1 MAAST
6 GRDPETYPVH
16 QRPLRAL
23 DTLPRVGIWDLARDH
38 GRFFRPGGRRSPLW
52 ELGERFLIAVPLG
65 PKLVVTSSPQDARAV
80 FANRD
85 GALSFGQMLR
95 RFTPHESLFGRDAF
109 IFLDGEA
116 HVQERRKIA
125 PALHGKVLKSYERA
139 MVDSVLRRLPE
150 WPLGQPV
157 EFSAI
162 GRQLSLD
169 VMMTVIFGV
178 SKPERMRRLE
188 RAMLAYCAVTES
200 PSFLGVGLLT
210 MALRGRWLPIPKVAR
225 TAAAVDAIVLEEI
238 AERRRTGSRPDD
250 CLTMFLEL
258 NEQEDEP
265 HDDAFLARSMRGLM
279 LAGYA
284 ATAVTLGWL
293 ADLLVHQPDVLA
305 ALEESIDRGEDG
317 YLDAV
322 IAEALR
328 LRPALPVTGRR
339 AQRAFNLNGLLVP
352 PGAFIVIAITALH
365 ERADLHPDPLAF
377 RPERFLGSRPETHT
391 WLPFGGGVH
400 RCLGDEFA
408 LFEARVLLRTLLQH
422 RRLSAV
428 DGRLGG
434 RHSRTHPLLVP
445 AGGAP
450 VVLSAR
456 DRAGESAPPQR

>member
-1 MAAST
+1 MTAST

-16 QRPLRAL
+16 EGPLRTL
-23 DTLPRVGIWDLARDH
+23 DTLPRVGIRDLARDR
-38 GRFFRPGGRRSPLW
+38 GRFYKPNGRHSPLW
-52 ELGERFLIAVPLG
+52 ELGERFLIDFPVG
-65 PKLVVTSSPQDARAV
+65 PKLVVTSSPQDAKAV
-80 FANRD
+80 FSDRD
-85 GALSFGQMLR
+85 GALSFGELLR
-95 RFTPHESLFGRDAF
+95 RFTPHESLFGSDAF

-178 SKPERMRRLE
+178 SKPERMQRLE

-200 PSFLGVGLLT
+200 PRFLGVGLLS
-210 MALRGRWLPIPKVAR
+210 MAVRGRWLPIPKVAR

-258 NEQEDEP
+258 NEQENEP
-265 HDDAFLARSMRGLM
+265 HDETFLARSMRGLM

-293 ADLLVHQPDVLA
+293 ADLLVYQPDVLA

-322 IAEALR
+322 IAESLR

-352 PGAFIVIAITALH
+352 PGAYIIVAIMALH

-408 LFEARVLLRTLLQH
+408 LFEARVLLRTVLQH

-428 DGRLGG
+428 QGRLGG
-434 RHSRTHPLLVP
+434 RSSRHPLLVP

-456 DRAGESAPPQR
+456 D

>member
-1 MAAST
+1 MTAST
-6 GRDPETYPVH
+6 GRDPETDAVH
-16 QRPLRAL
+16 KGPLRTL

-38 GRFFRPGGRRSPLW
+38 GRFYKPNGRHSPLW
-52 ELGERFLIAVPLG
+52 ALGERFLIDVPLG
-65 PKLVVTSSPQDARAV
+65 PKLVVTSSPQDAKAI
-80 FANRD
+80 FSDRD
-85 GALSFGQMLR
+85 GALSFGELLR
-95 RFTPHESLFGRDAF
+95 RFTPHESLFGSDAF

-116 HVQERRKIA
+116 HVAERRKIA
-125 PALHGKVLKSYERA
+125 PALHGKVLKAYERA

-150 WPLGQPV
+150 WPLGEPV

-162 GRQLSLD
+162 GRQLSLE

-188 RAMLAYCAVTES
+188 RAMIAYAAVTES
-200 PSFLGVGLLT
+200 ASFLGVGLLT
-210 MALRGRWLPIPKVAR
+210 MALRGSWLVIPRVAR
-225 TAAAVDAIVLEEI
+225 TAAAVDAIVREEI
-238 AERRRTGSRPDD
+238 AERRRTRSRPDD

-293 ADLLVHQPDVLA
+293 ADLLVHRADVLA
-305 ALEESIDRGEDG
+305 ALEQSIDRGEDG

-322 IAEALR
+322 IAESLR
-328 LRPALPVTGRR
+328 LRPALPVIGRR

-352 PGAFIVIAITALH
+352 PGAYVVIAIMALH

-377 RPERFLGSRPETHT
+377 RPERFLGSRPETYT
-391 WLPFGGGVH
+391 YLPFGGGVY
-400 RCLGDEFA
+400 RCIGADFA
-408 LFEARVLLRTLLQH
+408 LFETRVLLRTLLQH

-434 RHSRTHPLLVP
+434 RPSKHPLLVP

-456 DRAGESAPPQR
+456 D

>member
-1 MAAST
+1 MTAGT
-6 GRDPETYPVH
+6 GRDPETYTAH
-16 QRPLRAL
+16 ERPLRTL
-23 DTLPRVGIWDLARDH
+23 DTLPRVGIRDLARDR
-38 GRFFRPGGRRSPLW
+38 GRFYKPNGRRSALW
-52 ELGERFLIAVPLG
+52 ELGERFVIAVPPG

-80 FANRD
+80 FSDRD
-85 GALSFGQMLR
+85 GALSFGQLLR
-95 RFTPHESLFGRDAF
+95 RFTPHESLFGSDAF

-139 MVDSVLRRLPE
+139 MVDSVLRRLPD

-157 EFSAI
+157 EFSEI

-178 SKPERMRRLE
+178 SKPERMQRLE
-188 RAMLAYCAVTES
+188 RAMLAHCAVTES

-210 MALRGRWLPIPKVAR
+210 MALRGRWLPVPKVAR

-238 AERRRTGSRPDD
+238 AERRRTASRPDD
-250 CLTMFLEL
+250 CLAMFLEL
-258 NEQEDEP
+258 NEQEDQP
-265 HDDAFLARSMRGLM
+265 RDDAFLARSMRGLM

-305 ALEESIDRGEDG
+305 TLEENIDRGEDG

-322 IAEALR
+322 IAESLR

-352 PGAFIVIAITALH
+352 PGAYIVIAIMALH

-377 RPERFLGSRPETHT
+377 RPERFLGSRPEAHT

-400 RCLGDEFA
+400 RCIGDEFA

-422 RRLSAV
+422 RRLSPV
-428 DGRLGG
+428 DGRVGG
-434 RHSRTHPLLVP
+434 RPSRTHPLLVP

-456 DRAGESAPPQR
+456 GRADESTPPRR

>member
-1 MAAST
+1 MTAST
-6 GRDPETYPVH
+6 GRDPETDAVH
-16 QRPLRAL
+16 KGPLRTL

-38 GRFFRPGGRRSPLW
+38 GRFYKPNGRRSPLW
-52 ELGERFLIAVPLG
+52 ALGERFLIDVPLG
-65 PKLVVTSSPQDARAV
+65 PKLVVTSSPQDAKAI
-80 FANRD
+80 FSDRD
-85 GALSFGQMLR
+85 GALSFGELLR
-95 RFTPHESLFGRDAF
+95 RFTPHESLFGSDAF

-116 HVQERRKIA
+116 HVAERRKIA
-125 PALHGKVLKSYERA
+125 PALHGKVLKAYERA

-150 WPLGQPV
+150 WPLGKPV

-162 GRQLSLD
+162 GRQLSLE

-188 RAMLAYCAVTES
+188 RAMIAYAAVTES
-200 PSFLGVGLLT
+200 ASFLGVGLLT
-210 MALRGRWLPIPKVAR
+210 MALRGSWLVIPRVAR
-225 TAAAVDAIVLEEI
+225 TAAAVDAIVREEI
-238 AERRRTGSRPDD
+238 AERRRTRSRPDD

-293 ADLLVHQPDVLA
+293 ADLLVHRADVLA
-305 ALEESIDRGEDG
+305 ALEQSIDRGEDG

-322 IAEALR
+322 IAESLR
-328 LRPALPVTGRR
+328 LRPALPVIGRR

-352 PGAFIVIAITALH
+352 PGAYVVIAIMALH

-377 RPERFLGSRPETHT
+377 RPERFLGSRPETYT
-391 WLPFGGGVH
+391 YLPFGGGVY
-400 RCLGDEFA
+400 RCIGADFA
-408 LFEARVLLRTLLQH
+408 LFETRVLLRTLLQH

-434 RHSRTHPLLVP
+434 RPSKHPLLVP

-456 DRAGESAPPQR
+456 D

>member
-1 MAAST
+1 MTAGS
-6 GRDPETYPVH
+6 GRDPETETVH
-16 QRPLRAL
+16 ERPLRTL
-23 DTLPRVGIWDLARDH
+23 DSLPRVKVRDLARDR
-38 GRFFRPGGRRSPLW
+38 GRFYKPNGRRSPLW
-52 ELGERFLIAVPLG
+52 EGGECFLVDFPVG
-65 PKLVVTSSPQDARAV
+65 PKLIVTSSPQDAKAV
-80 FANRD
+80 FSDRD
-85 GALSFGQMLR
+85 GALSFGELLR
-95 RFTPHESLFGRDAF
+95 RFTPHESLFGSDAF

-116 HVQERRKIA
+116 HVAERRKIA
-125 PALHGKVLKSYERA
+125 PALHGKVLKSYERT
-139 MVDSVLRRLPE
+139 MVETVLRRLPE

-162 GRQLSLD
+162 GNQLSLD

-178 SKPERMRRLE
+178 SKPERMQRLE

-210 MALRGRWLPIPKVAR
+210 MALRGRWRPIPKVAR

-238 AERRRTGSRPDD
+238 AERRRTGVRPDD
-250 CLTMFLEL
+250 CLTMFLEV
-258 NEQEDEP
+258 NQQEAEP

-293 ADLLVHQPDVLA
+293 ADLLVYQPDVLT

-322 IAEALR
+322 IAESLR

-352 PGAFIVIAITALH
+352 PGAYIIVAIMALH
-365 ERADLHPDPLAF
+365 ERADLHPDPLVF
-377 RPERFLGSRPETHT
+377 RPERFLNSRPTTHT

-400 RCLGDEFA
+400 RCIGDEFA

-428 DGRLGG
+428 DGHLGG
-434 RHSRTHPLLVP
+434 RLSRHPLLVP

-456 DRAGESAPPQR
+456 D